1 MKTPKL
7 ASLSYAAFLL
17 LAACSGPAGSHGGSG
32 TGGEDNGDG
41 GSPGVGG
48 STGGRSG
55 GTGGR
60 SNGTGGEETGGAP
73 GSGGKGGSNGGA
85 GGSTGGAGGVT
96 GDGGSSGRGGATGG
110 SGGGPTGGSG
120 GTAPPGGVVVATN
133 RYDNGRSGW
142 NSKETIL
149 NPTNVASPQFQLLFS
164 IPITGAVYGQA
175 LYVPGLTINGAK
187 HNVVYVGTEHNM
199 IYAFDADAAGAPLWA
214 KQLEASI
221 PFPISADG
229 YPKCGD
235 MSATKE
241 VGITST
247 PTIDLAANKIYLV
260 SKSRGT
266 HKIHALDLLTGA
278 ETMGSPADIKGT
290 GFDSDLHMN
299 RPGLLLQDGI
309 LYIAFSSHCDEQ
321 SYHGW
326 VFAYDAKT
334 LAQKGMI
341 NTTPGGSKGGIW
353 QSGMG
358 LAGDGKGNV
367 LFCVGNGSMG
377 ANLGYNVV
385 RATVGASGLTVADR
399 FQDTSAMSSGNDLDL
414 TAGVVFLGNSGLIVS
429 GGKEGKINL
438 LDPMNLKAT
447 KQSIDANA
455 GELHNF
461 AFWGGSEGPMIFIQG
476 DEGPVTGY
484 KLAGGMLTMAAKNT
498 VRSTTGHM
506 GHPGGILTVSS
517 NGAMPG
523 TGVVWVSMGVAPGDA
538 WHESTAGQLLAY
550 DASDVSKAPLFRNA
564 YGTFAKFSPPMVANG
579 KVYQATFSSKINV
592 YGLK

>member
-1 MKTPKL
+1 MTTPKL
-7 ASLSYAAFLL
+7 ASLSFAALLL
-17 LAACSGPAGSHGGSG
+17 LAACSGPATSHGGG
-32 TGGEDNGDG
+32 GQGGEDTGGDG
-41 GSPGVGG
+41 GSTG
-48 STGGRSG
+48 TGGRAG

-60 SNGTGGEETGGAP
+60 SGTGGAGDTGGAP
-73 GSGGKGGSNGGA
+73 GTGGKGGGTGGSNGGDT
-85 GGSTGGAGGVT
+85 GGS
-96 GDGGSSGRGGATGG
+96 GDGGSSGSGGATGG
-110 SGGGPTGGSG
+110 SGGGGATGGIG
-120 GTAPPGGVVVATN
+120 GGGGSPPPGGTVVATN

-149 NPTNVASPQFQLLFS
+149 NTTNVASAQFQLLFS
-164 IPITGAVYGQA
+164 LPITGAVYGQA
-175 LYVPGLTINGAK
+175 LYVPGLTVSGAK

-199 IYAFDADAAGAPLWA
+199 IYAFDADATGAPLWS

-247 PTIDLAANKIYLV
+247 PAIDVAGGKIYLV
-260 SKSRGT
+260 SKTRGT
-266 HKIHALDLLTGA
+266 HKLHALDLVTGA
-278 ETMGSPADIKGT
+278 EAAGSPVDIKGT
-290 GFDSDLHMN
+290 GFNSDLHMN

-309 LYIAFSSHCDEQ
+309 VYIAFSSHCDEQ
-321 SYHGW
+321 AYHGW

-334 LAQKGMI
+334 FEQKGMI

-367 LFCVGNGSMG
+367 LFCVGNGTMG

-385 RATVGASGLTVADR
+385 RATVGAGGLTVADR
-399 FQDTSAMSSGNDLDL
+399 FQDTSAATSGNDLDL

-438 LDPMNLKAT
+438 LDPANLKAT
-447 KQSIDANA
+447 KQSIDAGS

-461 AFWGGSEGPMIFIQG
+461 AFWNGSDGPTLFIQG
-476 DEGPVTGY
+476 DEGPVTAY
-484 KLAGGMLTMAAKNT
+484 KLAGGTLTMAAKNT
-498 VRSTTGHM
+498 VRSSTGHM

-517 NGAMPG
+517 NGATPG
-523 TGVVWVSMGVAPGDA
+523 TGIVWVSMGVAPGDA

-550 DASDVSKAPLFRNA
+550 DASDVSKAPLFKTS

-579 KVYQATFSSKINV
+579 KVYQATFSGKVNV